1 MPDARAQ
8 RLVLLIAILASF
20 VAFLDGTVVNVALPA
35 MQRDLG
41 GGMVTQQW
49 VVDAYFITLG
59 SLILVAGSLSD
70 VFGRI
75 VIMRVGLVIFGVS
88 SVAIALAPDPLFL
101 VICRGVQGIGGA
113 FLVPSSL
120 ALITTTFRGPAQARA
135 IGIWT
140 AATTAALL
148 VGPVMGGLFVDFLS
162 WRYVFLINVI
172 PIAVTLWLLAIL
184 HQRDVRKPG
193 ATVDWAGAVLC
204 TVGLGATVYALIEQ
218 GRLGWS
224 SPAIWGSLCIGI
236 LSLIGF
242 VIRQAFAR
250 QPMMPLELF
259 RVRNFS
265 AGNITTLFVYGA
277 LALNGLVLTVYLQQ
291 GAGLSATMAGLASLP
306 VTVIMIA
313 LSSRIGTLSGRWGPR
328 MFMTVGPALMAVGFA
343 LLLTVSEDF
352 DYWTQVLPSAILTGL
367 GLVITV
373 APLTSA
379 ILGSI
384 DPARS
389 GIASA
394 VNNAVSR
401 IAGLICVALLGVIAA
416 GVLDLPGFHRVAT
429 FTAILMAAGALTS
442 FIGIRNP
449 VRAPD
454 DAPDAATA
462 AAAPAAS
469 ADEATATG
477 EVARSSEA
485 APTGEAT
492 STGEARTTGPSS
504 AGA

>member
-1 MPDARAQ
+1 MADARTQ

-35 MQRDLG
+35 MQRELG

-75 VIMRVGLVIFGVS
+75 VIMRVGLVIFGAA
-88 SVAIALAPDPLFL
+88 SVAIFLAPDPLFL
-101 VICRGVQGIGGA
+101 VICRAIQGVGGA

-120 ALITTTFRGPAQARA
+120 ALITTYFRGPAQARA

-148 VGPVMGGLFVDFLS
+148 VGPVMGGLFVDFLT
-162 WRYVFLINVI
+162 WRLVFLINVV

-184 HQRDVRKPG
+184 RERDVRKPG
-193 ATVDWAGAVLC
+193 SRVDWGGAALC
-204 TVGLGATVYALIEQ
+204 TIGLGGTVYAFIEQ
-218 GRLGWS
+218 GNLGWS
-224 SPAIWGSLCIGI
+224 SPAIWGSMTIGI
-236 LSLIGF
+236 LALIGF
-242 VIRQAFAR
+242 IVRQATAK
-250 QPMMPLELF
+250 QPMMPLELY

-277 LALNGLVLTVYLQQ
+277 LALNGLVVTVYLQQ
-291 GAGLSATMAGLASLP
+291 GAHLSATLAGLTTIP
-306 VTVIMIA
+306 VTIIMIS
-313 LSSRIGTLSGRWGPR
+313 LSSLIGGLSGRWGPR
-328 MFMTVGPALMAVGFA
+328 MFMTIGPALMAVGFA
-343 LLLTVSEDF
+343 LLLTVSENF
-352 DYWTQVLPSAILTGL
+352 DYWTQVLPSTILTGL

-394 VNNAVSR
+394 VNNAVAR
-401 IAGLICVALLGVIAA
+401 IAGLICIALLGVITS
-416 GVLDLPGFHRVAT
+416 GVLDLAGFHRVAV
-429 FTAILMAAGALTS
+429 FTAVLMAAGAVTS

-449 VRAPD
+449 VH
-454 DAPDAATA
+454 A
-462 AAAPAAS
+462 AAGQASPNGEQPAAGKAS
-469 ADEATATG
+469 PTEQPAAERPATG
-477 EVARSSEA
+477 GSVPES
-485 APTGEAT
+485 
-492 STGEARTTGPSS
+492 
-504 AGA
+504 